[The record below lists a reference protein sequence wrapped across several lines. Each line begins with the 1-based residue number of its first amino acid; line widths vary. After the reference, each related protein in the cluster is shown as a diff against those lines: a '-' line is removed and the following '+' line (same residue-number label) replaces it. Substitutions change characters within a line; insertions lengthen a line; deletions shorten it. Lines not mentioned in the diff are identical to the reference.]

1 MPVPRSAMRGRATG
15 RRQDASGSR
24 SRAVRSERTV
34 SKTSQYSP
42 ATKSTVRWC
51 TASYAGLVTS
61 PRSKV
66 HAVDGLPVEQ
76 PAAHQRTL
84 GLATPVGL
92 LVEVVDAQGVVRGGA
107 LEPVPPVGAALGVGV
122 TAGVDDEGVAVP
134 VRLDGEGVVVA
145 VPPVAERAAAEDQEA
160 LVGQRLLRSPAAA
173 LHVVAAD
180 REVGATLGRR
190 RALAPPGRHVAQV
203 RGVEGVGREPQ
214 QVQVAVG
221 VAVGQRGDVAVGSV
235 QVHAEPQGR
244 AEPLVVRGRDRGRR
258 SG

>member
-1 MPVPRSAMRGRATG
+1 MHGVVRRTGDLSA
-15 RRQDASGSR
+15 Q
-24 SRAVRSERTV
+24 
-34 SKTSQYSP
+34 
-42 ATKSTVRWC
+42 
-51 TASYAGLVTS
+51 
-61 PRSKV
+61 KV

-107 LEPVPPVGAALGVGV
+107 LEPVPPVGAPLGVGV
-122 TAGVDDEGVAVP
+122 TAGVDDERVAVP
-134 VRLDGEGVVVA
+134 VCLDSEGVVVA

-160 LVGQRLLRSPAAA
+160 LVGHRLLRSPSAA

-235 QVHAEPQGR
+235 QVHAEPQGC
-244 AEPLVVRGRDRGRR
+244 AESLVIRGRDVAAEAGDVDPRCHERAQGDQVVVAGPLAVH
-258 SG
+258 SVAPHVGEQVVLEVGPGS